1 METKEIIE
9 GNKLIAEFMKVSV
22 SDYTSYEEEG
32 RKCYTENDLEYHSSW
47 DWLMPV
53 VEKCLIGEAECN
65 EPVLI
70 TNIYDALTS
79 ISITGT
85 FVAVVEYI
93 KWYNNQIE

>member
-1 METKEIIE
+1 MGILESSGTTLSESGIIVSAK
-9 GNKLIAEFMKVSV
+9 GYDYRGEFLLL
-22 SDYTSYEEEG
+22 DELRYDTSW
-32 RKCYTENDLEYHSSW
+32 N
-47 DWLMPV
+47 WLMEA